1 MMIVNWKNFDLKYD
15 KCEQWAF
22 EQMSYLLFCAEF
34 DNRIGLFRYKNQTGL
49 ETEPIEK
56 NGIFYGFQSKYYTT
70 SISKNKDDII
80 DSIQKAKTKDNHL
93 NVIYLYLNQELS
105 ESSKKGQKQ
114 SQYQIDIETAAKNVG
129 IEIDWRVPSHIERQL
144 SLPEN
149 KYIHDL
155 FFSLDPNGGDLI
167 DDIKNHTDII
177 LQSIKTEIN
186 FKSQTIKI
194 ARSEIIDQIH
204 NSIEAGK
211 HIIIS
216 GEGGSGKTAI
226 FKDFYNQNQVVFPIC
241 LFKSTELYYTRL

>member
-93 NVIYLYLNQELS
+93 NVIYLYLN
-105 ESSKKGQKQ
+105 
-114 SQYQIDIETAAKNVG
+114 
-129 IEIDWRVPSHIERQL
+129 
-144 SLPEN
+144 
-149 KYIHDL
+149 
-155 FFSLDPNGGDLI
+155 
-167 DDIKNHTDII
+167 
-177 LQSIKTEIN
+177 
-186 FKSQTIKI
+186 
-194 ARSEIIDQIH
+194 
-204 NSIEAGK
+204 
-211 HIIIS
+211 
-216 GEGGSGKTAI
+216 
-226 FKDFYNQNQVVFPIC
+226 
-241 LFKSTELYYTRL
+241 